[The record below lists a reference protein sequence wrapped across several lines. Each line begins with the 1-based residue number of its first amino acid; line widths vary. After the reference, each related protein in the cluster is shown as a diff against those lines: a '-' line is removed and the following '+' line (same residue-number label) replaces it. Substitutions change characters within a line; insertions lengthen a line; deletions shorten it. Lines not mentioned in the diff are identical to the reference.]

1 MENTLVRTEPCA
13 ACGAKML
20 WTQNAWPPDRQVEG
34 AYRCPN
40 GHVID
45 PDATRQCPNC
55 GIHDTSALGEA
66 EGTARFSCH
75 RCGTTFTFPR

>member
-1 MENTLVRTEPCA
+1 MENTLVRTEPCS

-20 WTQNAWPPDRQVEG
+20 WTQNAWPPDHQIEG

-45 PDATRQCPNC
+45 PDATRQCPSC
-55 GIHDTSALGEA
+55 GIHDTYAVAEG